1 MSESKKFFDS
11 AGGAAVRPTR
21 PMTQVTLTPRSVA
34 PAPPDASG
42 GDAPGEPPEDPDSPG
57 LPPRS
62 AAPFIAPVKAAG
74 ATPSHRE
81 PLADPLAEPVAA
93 LLGAAL
99 ALLTLMVPLL
109 AVLGEGRGESTSSP
123 ATPETTRVVV
133 LGAERIN
140 PEPIN
145 SQ

>member
-1 MSESKKFFDS
+1 
-11 AGGAAVRPTR
+11 
-21 PMTQVTLTPRSVA
+21 MTQVTLTPRSVA
-34 PAPPDASG
+34 PALPDTSG

-57 LPPRS
+57 LHPRS
-62 AAPFIAPVKAAG
+62 APTPIAPVKAAG

-81 PLADPLAEPVAA
+81 PLSDPLAEPVAA

-123 ATPETTRVVV
+123 ATPETPRVVV
-133 LGAERIN
+133 RGAEGIN
-140 PEPIN
+140 PEPIH
-145 SQ
+145 SK